1 MEDEVKVAY
10 QKYADAIQEFGDQ
23 NNAEVKR
30 LYDEYQ
36 AAADAAEKQR
46 QADYNKLYGTVQE
59 NINSGMSAYDSI
71 IKSGDERLKNEEE
84 EDARLND
91 AAQKKVGWT
100 GALELGANLINM
112 FAVGD
117 GHASNQ
123 QYHSY
128 SEDWRREADQKARER
143 RARMDNIRERQKALN
158 LQKIQLQ
165 MTGNDKLAQMQAGEN
180 AARYQNAMDRA
191 GKGLQAGVSM
201 HENAMKTKEN
211 VAKAGLEGSVKSA
224 EMKERRLLRQATGAS
239 RKQTDGT
246 FGVTFG
252 DGQQL
257 GFTSAQHFNN
267 TVGSNLHHI
276 TNPNDKAAVASIL
289 KDKNL
294 SENER
299 IDQLVPYI
307 DKYPEIEKAL
317 TKVSKSSG
325 STSSSAASSAI
336 DWSIFQE

>member
-1 MEDEVKVAY
+1 MEEDVKAAY
-10 QKYADAIQEFGDQ
+10 KRYADALQEFGDQ

-36 AAADAAEKQR
+36 SLADAAEKQR

-71 IKSGDERLKNEEE
+71 IKSGEDRLKKEEE
-84 EDARLND
+84 EDARLRD
-91 AAQKKVGWT
+91 VAQKKVSWSS
-100 GALELGANLINM
+100 AAELGANLINM
-112 FAVGD
+112 FSVGA
-117 GHASNQ
+117 GATNQ
-123 QYHSY
+123 QYKSY
-128 SEDWRREADQKARER
+128 SEDWRREADQKA
-143 RARMDNIRERQKALN
+143 LN
-158 LQKIQLQ
+158 MQRIQLQ

-191 GKGLQAGVSM
+191 GKGLQAGVTM

-276 TNPNDKAAVASIL
+276 TNAADKQAVASIL
-289 KDKNL
+289 QDKSL
-294 SENER
+294 TDTEK

-307 DKYPEIEKAL
+307 DKYPQIEQAL
-317 TKVSKSSG
+317 SKVAKTSTTTSTG
-325 STSSSAASSAI
+325 SDTPV
-336 DWSIFQE
+336 DWSIFQR

>member
-1 MEDEVKVAY
+1 MEEDVKAAY
-10 QKYADAIQEFGDQ
+10 KRYADALQEFGDQ

-36 AAADAAEKQR
+36 SLADAAEKQR
-46 QADYNKLYGTVQE
+46 QADYDKLYGTVQQ
-59 NINSGMSAYDSI
+59 NLNNGMSAYDSI
-71 IKSGDERLKNEEE
+71 IKSGEDRLKKDEE
-84 EDARLND
+84 EDAKLRD
-91 AAQKKVGWT
+91 VAQKKVSWSS
-100 GALELGANLINM
+100 AAELGANLINM
-112 FAVGD
+112 FSVGA
-117 GHASNQ
+117 GATNQ
-123 QYHSY
+123 QYKSY

-158 LQKIQLQ
+158 MQKIQLQ
-165 MTGNDKLAQMQAGEN
+165 MTGNDRLAQMQAGEN
-180 AARYQNAMDRA
+180 ATRYQNAMDRA
-191 GKGLQAGVSM
+191 GKGLQAGVTM

-211 VAKAGLEGSVKSA
+211 VAKAGLEGTVKAA

>member
-1 MEDEVKVAY
+1 MGDEVKVAY
-10 QKYADAIQEFGDQ
+10 QKYADALQEFGDQ

-46 QADYNKLYGTVQE
+46 QADYDKLYGTVQQ
-59 NINSGMSAYDSI
+59 NLNNGMSAYDSI
-71 IKSGDERLKNEEE
+71 IKSGEDRLKKEEE
-84 EDARLND
+84 EDARLRD
-91 AAQKKVGWT
+91 VAQKKVSWSS
-100 GALELGANLINM
+100 AAELGANLINM
-112 FAVGD
+112 FSVGA
-117 GHASNQ
+117 GATNQ
-123 QYHSY
+123 QYKSY

-158 LQKIQLQ
+158 MQKIQLQ
-165 MTGNDKLAQMQAGEN
+165 MTGNDRLAQMQAGEN
-180 AARYQNAMDRA
+180 ASRYQNAMDRA
-191 GKGLQAGVSM
+191 GKGLQAGVTI
-201 HENAMKTKEN
+201 HENAMKTNEN
-211 VAKAGLEGSVKSA
+211 VAKAGLEGTVKAA

>member
-1 MEDEVKVAY
+1 MEEDVKAAY
-10 QKYADAIQEFGDQ
+10 KRYADALQEFGDQ

-36 AAADAAEKQR
+36 SLADAAEKQR
-46 QADYNKLYGTVQE
+46 QADYDKLYGTVQQ
-59 NINSGMSAYDSI
+59 NLNNGMSAYDSI
-71 IKSGDERLKNEEE
+71 IKSGEDRLKKDEE
-84 EDARLND
+84 EDAKLRD
-91 AAQKKVGWT
+91 VAQKKVSWSS
-100 GALELGANLINM
+100 AAELGANLINM
-112 FAVGD
+112 FSVGA
-117 GHASNQ
+117 GATNQ
-123 QYHSY
+123 QYKSY

-158 LQKIQLQ
+158 MQKIQLQ
-165 MTGNDKLAQMQAGEN
+165 MTGNDRLAQMQAGEN
-180 AARYQNAMDRA
+180 ASRYQNAMDRA
-191 GKGLQAGVSM
+191 GKGLQAGVTM

-211 VAKAGLEGSVKSA
+211 VAKAGLEGTVKAA

-289 KDKNL
+289 KDKSL

>member
-10 QKYADAIQEFGDQ
+10 QKYADALQEFGDQ

-71 IKSGDERLKNEEE
+71 IKSGEDRLKKEEE
-84 EDARLND
+84 EDARLRD
-91 AAQKKVGWT
+91 VAQKKVSWSS
-100 GALELGANLINM
+100 AAELGANLINM
-112 FAVGD
+112 FSVGA
-117 GHASNQ
+117 GATNQ
-123 QYHSY
+123 QYKSY

-158 LQKIQLQ
+158 MQRIQLQ

-191 GKGLQAGVSM
+191 GKGLQAGVTM

-246 FGVTFG
+246 FGVSFK
-252 DGQQL
+252 DGKQL
-257 GFTSAQHFNN
+257 GFTSAAHFNN
-267 TVGSNLHHI
+267 TVASNLRHI
-276 TNPNDKAAVASIL
+276 TNTAERAEVARIL
-289 KDKNL
+289 QDKNL
-294 SENER
+294 SDNER
-299 IDQLVPYI
+299 IDAIVPYI

-317 TKVSKSSG
+317 VRVSKS
-325 STSSSAASSAI
+325 TTTETTAPR
-336 DWSIFQE
+336 DWSIYEGGSI

>member
-1 MEDEVKVAY
+1 MEEDVKAAY
-10 QKYADAIQEFGDQ
+10 KRYADALQEFGDQ

-36 AAADAAEKQR
+36 SLADAAEKQR

-71 IKSGDERLKNEEE
+71 IKSGEDRLKKVEE
-84 EDARLND
+84 EDARLRD
-91 AAQKKVGWT
+91 VAQKKVSWSS
-100 GALELGANLINM
+100 AAELGANLINM
-112 FAVGD
+112 FSVGA
-117 GHASNQ
+117 GATNQ
-123 QYHSY
+123 QYKSY

-158 LQKIQLQ
+158 MQRIQLQ

-191 GKGLQAGVSM
+191 GKGLQAGVTM

-276 TNPNDKAAVASIL
+276 TNAADKQAVASIL
-289 KDKNL
+289 QDKSL
-294 SENER
+294 TDTEK

-307 DKYPEIEKAL
+307 DKYPQIEQAL
-317 TKVSKSSG
+317 SKVAKTSTTTSTG
-325 STSSSAASSAI
+325 SDTPV
-336 DWSIFQE
+336 DWSIFQR